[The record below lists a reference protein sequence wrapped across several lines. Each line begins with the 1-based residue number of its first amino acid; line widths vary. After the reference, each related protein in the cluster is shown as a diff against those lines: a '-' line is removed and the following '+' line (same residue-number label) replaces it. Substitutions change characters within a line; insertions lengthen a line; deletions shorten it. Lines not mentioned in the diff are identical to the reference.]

1 MTTPH
6 PGTGVHAVST
16 GIFRK
21 ARRTRFIQ
29 DILGQIEEAIIDGKY
44 RVGDKLPSERE
55 LCDLFQTSR
64 GPLREALRVLE
75 QKGLITVKAGAYG
88 GAFVK
93 AVTTE
98 GMSESLSFLLKF
110 RGVSL
115 TELAEFRAYL
125 EGTTAA
131 LAAQRARK
139 AEVLELRRLLE
150 EARAHRQG
158 DVPPFDALLRI
169 DSRFH
174 ETLAKASR
182 NRLFLSVLETVY
194 ANMYQYQDKFLPR
207 EEKIMNLLI
216 RDLSDITAAVESRDV
231 EKARLLMQRHVRKFN
246 RFAQEGQRKKI
257 GDDQHG

>member
-1 MTTPH
+1 MTKPH
-6 PGTGVHAVST
+6 PGSEVHEVSAGV
-16 GIFRK
+16 FRK

-75 QKGLITVKAGAYG
+75 QKGLITMKAGAYG

-93 AVTTE
+93 AVTTAS
-98 GMSESLSFLLKF
+98 MSESLSFLLKF
-110 RGVSL
+110 KGVTL
-115 TELAEFRAYL
+115 AELAEFRAYL
-125 EGTTAA
+125 EGITAA

-139 AEVLELRRLLE
+139 ADVLELKRLLE
-150 EARAHRQG
+150 EARGHRQG
-158 DVPPFDALLRI
+158 ELPPFDPLLRI

-207 EEKIMNLLI
+207 EEKIMNLLVK
-216 RDLSDITAAVESRDV
+216 DLIDITAAVESRDA
-231 EKARLLMQRHVRKFN
+231 EKARLLMQRHVHKFN
-246 RFAQEGQRKKI
+246 RLAEKGQRKKT